1 MCKIRPPC
9 FMKLQT
15 QQSNLDCPQNTQDI
29 LYSKVHPISLT
40 PFIDIFLT
48 RKDPD
53 AGKERRQE
61 EKGTTE
67 DRWLDGITD
76 SMDMGL
82 SKLQEMIKDRETWC
96 AAVHGLDTAEL
107 GSAG

>member
-1 MCKIRPPC
+1 
-9 FMKLQT
+9 MKLQT

-29 LYSKVHPISLT
+29 LYSKVHPSSLT

-53 AGKERRQE
+53 DGKDRRQE
-61 EKGTTE
+61 EKGMTK
-67 DRWLDGITD
+67 DRWLDGITN

-82 SKLQEMIKDRETWC
+82 SKLQEMVKGREAWHG
-96 AAVHGLDTAEL
+96 AVHAFAKVGHN
-107 GSAG
+107 

>member
-9 FMKLQT
+9 LMKLQT

-29 LYSKVHPISLT
+29 LYSKVHPSSLT

-53 AGKERRQE
+53 DGKDRRQE
-61 EKGTTE
+61 EKGMTK
-67 DRWLDGITD
+67 DRWLDGITN
-76 SMDMGL
+76 
-82 SKLQEMIKDRETWC
+82 SKNMSFSKFQELVMDRE
-96 AAVHGLDTAEL
+96 G
-107 GSAG
+107 

>member
-9 FMKLQT
+9 LMKLQT

-29 LYSKVHPISLT
+29 LYSKVHPSSLT

-53 AGKERRQE
+53 DGKDRRQE
-61 EKGTTE
+61 EKGMTK
-67 DRWLDGITD
+67 DRWLDGITN
-76 SMDMGL
+76 SKNMSL
-82 SKLQEMIKDRETWC
+82 SKFWETVKDRGAWH
-96 AAVHGLDTAEL
+96 AVVPGAT
-107 GSAG
+107 

>member
-9 FMKLQT
+9 FLKVQT

-40 PFIDIFLT
+40 PFIDVFLT

-61 EKGTTE
+61 EKETTE

-82 SKLQEMIKDRETWC
+82 SKLREMVKDKEAWSV
-96 AAVHGLDTAEL
+96 AVHGVTK
-107 GSAG
+107 SHT